1 MRWLLALI
9 MLCSIAAADF
19 TLESVDVKINNIDSD
34 GSAKVTESIKFL
46 IKGEFSKAVY
56 DGGIQ
61 TTDDLSVWSN
71 NTGLSE
77 VKQHVNP
84 AVVSITNLR
93 LQPQPRS
100 GCNPFTDICHGEL
113 LMDYQISPVKN
124 NSRIVSGT
132 GLFFV
137 EQYKPRTT
145 RYVLNHQALSFKRTE
160 AGNFILDPLVRLSIE
175 LPSNSEEVLVTPLPV
190 SVNDKSY
197 TWSDMV
203 LVRLSVIFE
212 VEESIDKE
220 VSRFF
225 SDMIGSIQTTIAS
238 QHGMS
243 FLLLIGILV
252 GSYIYINI
260 SKKRKEG

>member
-1 MRWLLALI
+1 MKWLLAL
-9 MLCSIAAADF
+9 LLVCSIASADF
-19 TLESVDVKINNIDSD
+19 ILESVDVKINNIEND
-34 GSAKVTESIKFL
+34 GSATVTESIKFL
-46 IKGEFSKAVY
+46 IKGDFAKAVY

-77 VKQHVNP
+77 VKLHVNP
-84 AVVSITNLR
+84 AVVAITNLR

-113 LMDYQISPVKN
+113 TIDYQISPVKN
-124 NSRIVSGT
+124 NSQIMSGT

-145 RYVLNHQALSFKRTE
+145 RYILNHNALSFKKTE
-160 AGNFILDPLVRLSIE
+160 AGNFILDPEVRFSLE
-175 LPSNSEEVLVTPLPV
+175 LPAHSDEIRVTPAP
-190 SVNDKSY
+190 NTKSDLTY
-197 TWSDMV
+197 TWNDMV

-212 VEESIDKE
+212 VEEAIDKE

-225 SDMIGSIQTTIAS
+225 SDVLGSIQSTIAS

-243 FLLLIGILV
+243 FLLIIGILV
-252 GSYIYINI
+252 GSYIYISI
-260 SKKRKEG
+260 SKKKKEG

>member
-1 MRWLLALI
+1 MKWLLAL
-9 MLCSIAAADF
+9 LLVCSIASAEF
-19 TLESVDVKINNIDSD
+19 ILESVDVKINNIQSD
-34 GSAKVTESIKFL
+34 GSATVTESIKFL
-46 IKGEFSKAVY
+46 IKGDFSKAVY

-71 NTGLSE
+71 NTQLAE

-84 AVVSITNLR
+84 SVVSISNLR

-100 GCNPFTDICHGEL
+100 GCNPFTDICHGGII
-113 LMDYQISPVKN
+113 MDYQISPVKN
-124 NSRIVSGT
+124 NSVIVSGT

-137 EQYKPRTT
+137 DEYKPRTI
-145 RYVLNHQALSFKRTE
+145 RYVLNHNALAFKKTE
-160 AGNFILDPLVRLSIE
+160 AGNFILDPEVKFTLE
-175 LPSNSEEVLVTPLPV
+175 LPASSNGIRVTPAPN
-190 SVNDKSY
+190 SITDKKY
-197 TWSDMV
+197 TWNDVV

-212 VEESIDKE
+212 VEESIEKE

-225 SDMIGSIQTTIAS
+225 SDVLGSIQTTIAS

-243 FLLLIGILV
+243 LLVIVGILV

-260 SKKRKEG
+260 SKKKKEG